1 MLKQLLS
8 VFLESRCLF
17 CSRSTPKSLCQ
28 YCQQKLFSYQL
39 SDNNRLSYW
48 QDLSLFA
55 WGKYEGQLKRAIAL
69 MKYQKQPDIGRLLGQ
84 LLGNVWLSNGLIKP
98 QQKFT
103 VVPIPLHSSKLN
115 DRGFNQAEL
124 IARGF
129 CQITGYVLNSQALIR
144 VQDTAAMYDLSPEER
159 VKNLKNAFQIGH
171 KLPKHPVLMLDDI
184 YTLGTTIRESAQILR
199 QQRIKVI
206 GAVVVAKSVINK
218 F

>member
-17 CSRSTPKSLCQ
+17 CSRPTSKSLCQ

-84 LLGNVWLSNGLIKP
+84 LLGNLWLSNGLIKP
-98 QQKFT
+98 QQKLT

-129 CQITGYVLNSQALIR
+129 CQITGYSLNPQALIR
-144 VQDTAAMYDLSPEER
+144 VRNTAAMFNLSLEER
-159 VKNLKNAFQIGH
+159 TKNLENAFQVGY
-171 KLPKHPVLMLDDI
+171 KLPKHPVLLLDDI
-184 YTLGTTIRESAQILR
+184 YTVGTTIKESAKILR
-199 QQRIKVI
+199 QQRIEVI
-206 GAVVVAKSVINK
+206 GALVVAKSSNQ
-218 F
+218 

>member
-1 MLKQLLS
+1 MLKQILS

-17 CSRSTPKSLCQ
+17 CSRPTSESLCQ
-28 YCQQKLFSYQL
+28 YCQQKLL
-39 SDNNRLSYW
+39 SHRLNDRNSSW
-48 QDLSLFA
+48 NDLSLFA

-69 MKYQKQPDIGRLLGQ
+69 MKYQNQPDIGRLLGK
-84 LLGNVWLSNGLIKP
+84 LLGDVWLNSGLIKP
-98 QQKFT
+98 LAKIT
-103 VVPIPLHSSKLN
+103 VVPIPLHSNKLN

-129 CQITGYVLNSQALIR
+129 CQVTGYSLNSQALIR
-144 VQDTAAMYDLSPEER
+144 VRDTAAMFDLSPEER

-184 YTLGTTIRESAQILR
+184 YTLGTTIKESTQILR
-199 QQRIKVI
+199 QQRIEVI
-206 GAVVVAKSVINK
+206 GAVVVAKSAINN

>member
-1 MLKQLLS
+1 MLKQILS
-8 VFLESRCLF
+8 VFLESHCLF
-17 CSRSTPKSLCQ
+17 CSRPTSESLCQ
-28 YCQQKLFSYQL
+28 YCQQKLLSHQL
-39 SDNNRLSYW
+39 NNNNCLSHW

-69 MKYQKQPDIGRLLGQ
+69 MKYQKQPDIGRLLGK
-84 LLGNVWLSNGLIKP
+84 LLGNVWLNSGLIKP
-98 QQKFT
+98 QQKLT

-115 DRGFNQAEL
+115 DRGFNQAES

-144 VQDTAAMYDLSPEER
+144 VRDTAAMFDLSAEER

-171 KLPKHPVLMLDDI
+171 KLPKHPVLILDDI
-184 YTLGTTIRESAQILR
+184 YTLGTTIKESAQILR

-206 GAVVVAKSVINK
+206 GAVVVAKSEINN

>member
-1 MLKQLLS
+1 MLKQLIS

-17 CSRSTPKSLCQ
+17 CSRPTPKSLCQ

-98 QQKFT
+98 QQKLT
-103 VVPIPLHSSKLN
+103 VVPIPLHSRKLN

-144 VQDTAAMYDLSPEER
+144 VQDTAAMFDLSPEER
-159 VKNLKNAFQIGH
+159 VKNLENAFQIGH

-184 YTLGTTIRESAQILR
+184 YTLGTTIRKSAQILR

-206 GAVVVAKSVINK
+206 GAVVVAKSEINN